1 MDCGV
6 NMGAF
11 NIIWGS
17 IPVVVLLSMY
27 FNCRYMIKG
36 DKNILIG
43 VTIPFLE
50 LKNEKVLD
58 IVKEFK
64 KENIKGFIIA
74 AILFIQ
80 SFFFKLN
87 SNQIL
92 YFFLWLIGV
101 YIFTRSLFIKY
112 NKRLMDLKRENNWL
126 LPSKRLVTIDTE
138 VTRLKD
144 KMPVSVL
151 WFIPSFIISLFPIII
166 VFNNIKEYGVSLGI
180 AASNALIGNIIFL
193 VMY

>member
-1 MDCGV
+1 MGV
-6 NMGAF
+6 F

-74 AILFIQ
+74 AILFIP

-144 KMPVSVL
+144 KMPVSKWWFTLAVIFGIIPFVL
-151 WFIPSFIISLFPIII
+151 DVLNKNEFFR
-166 VFNNIKEYGVSLGI
+166 
-180 AASNALIGNIIFL
+180 
-193 VMY
+193 